1 MHPDFTPP
9 TYELLPIQTPPQ
21 NPPQNNNNYNPQTVV
36 NNLLRLSWTTQTTRI
51 TEATFSEWRNQMS
64 TGLEDLSNHTHLLKP
79 SNLVSLLQHGVVG
92 CLDHFQGIAAPKAA
106 MCFPDRCR
114 RVRLVAATLCE
125 YLKLELREKH
135 SVFDD
140 ETKEMIEFRGGMR
153 GERRRLAGERTLIDA
168 SSLREEVE
176 VNGVLA
182 SMRGRNGPGFNI
194 VTDGVVTI
202 HDSLRL
208 NIAVIAAAI
217 GCLSLRGKDGS
228 DVFAD
233 ETGVANLAVLET
245 ESMWFEDDDHYRKV
259 FWVRVLP
266 TKLAHECGCLQ
277 CKKLCWY

>member
-1 MHPDFTPP
+1 
-9 TYELLPIQTPPQ
+9 
-21 NPPQNNNNYNPQTVV
+21 
-36 NNLLRLSWTTQTTRI
+36 
-51 TEATFSEWRNQMS
+51 
-64 TGLEDLSNHTHLLKP
+64 
-79 SNLVSLLQHGVVG
+79 
-92 CLDHFQGIAAPKAA
+92 
-106 MCFPDRCR
+106 
-114 RVRLVAATLCE
+114 
-125 YLKLELREKH
+125 LELREKH